1 MVVAE
6 NPLKMI
12 QIKALKILA
21 SLNKE
26 EFDSFGKFVISP
38 FFNRSKDLI
47 KLFNN
52 IKKYYPEFTHAKLQF
67 ESLYKKLYP
76 GKSFNEGTIRNLF
89 SDLGNLAEKHLAYV
103 NYENTFEYGYK
114 IIDETNNRYLDKEF
128 LKNYKKYYERNEIKE
143 DALYRK
149 NLNKCLLESEMWRYK
164 QRLNIDFS
172 KKDRNSI
179 YEALAT
185 FFLNE
190 FLLAQSFQVNV
201 TDWYKSP
208 EEYNIVDTFF
218 EFTDV
223 EAIINKM
230 EKNKSSYYDDIKL
243 TFYLAR
249 AAQNKDGKFY
259 ENFDIAY
266 KIFNEQI
273 NGMTKQ
279 TQIRLYV
286 MIINIINMHI
296 KAGDR
301 HLSKIK
307 FALEKEII
315 EKEIALDEQGK
326 IPAFMFSHIM
336 QDAITANEIEW
347 AKNFLKTKID
357 LVNDDAKSKADIY
370 NYYKS
375 KLLSLEK
382 KYIESNEQ
390 LLKISKDDDTFKAD
404 SKMLKLINFYELGD
418 IESGFAHAE
427 AFKQMI
433 IRNDE
438 AYTGRKELSSNF
450 LKFYLILIKKKTG
463 KETDI
468 SFAKKELEECS
479 VIRNKIWLIDKFKE
493 IE

>member
-1 MVVAE
+1 
-6 NPLKMI
+6 
-12 QIKALKILA
+12 
-21 SLNKE
+21 
-26 EFDSFGKFVISP
+26 
-38 FFNRSKDLI
+38 
-47 KLFNN
+47 
-52 IKKYYPEFTHAKLQF
+52 
-67 ESLYKKLYP
+67 
-76 GKSFNEGTIRNLF
+76 
-89 SDLGNLAEKHLAYV
+89 
-103 NYENTFEYGYK
+103 
-114 IIDETNNRYLDKEF
+114 
-128 LKNYKKYYERNEIKE
+128 
-143 DALYRK
+143 
-149 NLNKCLLESEMWRYK
+149 
-164 QRLNIDFS
+164 
-172 KKDRNSI
+172 
-179 YEALAT
+179 
-185 FFLNE
+185 
-190 FLLAQSFQVNV
+190 
-201 TDWYKSP
+201 
-208 EEYNIVDTFF
+208 
-218 EFTDV
+218 
-223 EAIINKM
+223 
-230 EKNKSSYYDDIKL
+230 
-243 TFYLAR
+243 
-249 AAQNKDGKFY
+249 
-259 ENFDIAY
+259 
-266 KIFNEQI
+266 
-273 NGMTKQ
+273 
-279 TQIRLYV
+279 
-286 MIINIINMHI
+286 MHI

-404 SKMLKLINFYELGD
+404 SKILKLINFYELGD